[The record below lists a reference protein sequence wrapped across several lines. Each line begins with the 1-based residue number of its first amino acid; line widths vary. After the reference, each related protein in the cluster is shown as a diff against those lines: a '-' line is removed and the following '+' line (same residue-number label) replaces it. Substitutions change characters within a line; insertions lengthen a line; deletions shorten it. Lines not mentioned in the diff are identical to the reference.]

1 VLVEIAAG
9 FGPLLRPKLML
20 VLGLS
25 MQETIGVGAR
35 IMLPLLGT
43 LAGRPKIDQF
53 SHAESRW

>member
-1 VLVEIAAG
+1 MLIEIAAG
-9 FGPLLRPKLML
+9 LGPLLRPELML

-35 IMLPLLGT
+35 IVPPLLST

-53 SHAESRW
+53 SHAVSRW